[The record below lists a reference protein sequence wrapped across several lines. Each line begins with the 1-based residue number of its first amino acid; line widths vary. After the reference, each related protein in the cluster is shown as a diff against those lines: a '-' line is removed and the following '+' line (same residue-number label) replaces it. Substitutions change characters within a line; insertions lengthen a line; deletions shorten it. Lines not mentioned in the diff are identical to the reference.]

1 MNKHMKRWIALALA
15 IAVVAGARYFS
26 AERQLKASEGDGT
39 TTAAEQQA
47 EVKEE
52 TKRLIKAFVDDYEAN
67 RFTKE
72 ELITYLENTLKDWDD
87 DDQREML
94 EDVKKN

>member
-15 IAVVAGARYFS
+15 IAGVAGARYFS

-52 TKRLIKAFVDDYEAN
+52 TKPVEVIVPARVEEEKPVETVEKPVE
-67 RFTKE
+67 TK
-72 ELITYLENTLKDWDD
+72 
-87 DDQREML
+87 
-94 EDVKKN
+94 KKTKKK